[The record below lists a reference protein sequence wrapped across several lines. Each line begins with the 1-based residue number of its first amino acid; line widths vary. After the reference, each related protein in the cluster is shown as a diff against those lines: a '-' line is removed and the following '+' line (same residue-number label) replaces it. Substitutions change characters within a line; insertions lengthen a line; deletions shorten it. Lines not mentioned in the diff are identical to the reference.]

1 MENFKV
7 EFDDTVRDASQNII
21 QFQYGDDGFDAV
33 KIVRLKIPSVLPSY
47 DRYTMDYDDKMAV
60 VREMETVELA
70 SHYFEWWKNEIKEE
84 LVSCPVDVDSLFE
97 KAKILSEGKSMKMSL
112 NDLWNRCCEL
122 ISTIDNELFKNYLIL
137 FFQMRRMTELND
149 TLFEWFMEQI
159 KYTYDRAKVHPG
171 EMVGVLA
178 GQSKFSLL
186 YGLRIILTNCFS
198 LLNRH

>member
-7 EFDDTVRDASQNII
+7 EFDETVRDAGQNII
-21 QFQYGDDGFDAV
+21 QFQYGDDGLDPV
-33 KIVRLKIPSVLPSY
+33 NIVRLTIPSVLPFF
-47 DRYTMDYDDKMAV
+47 DRYGLNHQDKMVV
-60 VREMETVELA
+60 VREMDTIEQAT
-70 SHYFEWWKNEIKEE
+70 HFFEWWKNETNED
-84 LVSCPVDVDSLFE
+84 LVSCPVDVESLFE

-112 NDLWNRCCEL
+112 NDLWTKCCEL
-122 ISTIDNELFKNYLIL
+122 ISTIENELFKNYLIL

-159 KYTYDRAKVHPG
+159 KYTSDRAKVHPG